1 MMAAQQ
7 CERTQ
12 RHRTLPFNKVKTV
25 TSVGFVFSTI
35 NNFLMVIDP
44 QKVLEP
50 LDHMAMSRTQRW
62 SHAGLSNPQTPQ
74 PPVLQLSFVTC
85 IRKLKLREAE

>member
-62 SHAGLSNPQTPQ
+62 SHAGLSNPDTPA
-74 PPVLQLSFVTC
+74 SSAAAF
-85 IRKLKLREAE
+85 IRYLHKKTKAQRG